1 MLKNR
6 EELRKAREMY
16 SRYLKAEKRR
26 VLVCAGTGCV
36 SGGSMEIF
44 ERLSELVSKRGMD
57 CQVELKEEPHDNTIG
72 MKKSGCHGFCEMGP
86 LVRIE
91 PEGYLYTKVKLEDCE
106 EIVDRTIVAGE
117 HIERLAYK
125 QNGVV
130 YKKQDEIPFYKKQ
143 TRLVLEHC
151 GQMTPHP

>member
-57 CQVELKEEPHDNTIG
+57 CCNNHYDNLLFLQSFH
-72 MKKSGCHGFCEMGP
+72 MAQ
-86 LVRIE
+86 L
-91 PEGYLYTKVKLEDCE
+91 
-106 EIVDRTIVAGE
+106 
-117 HIERLAYK
+117 
-125 QNGVV
+125 
-130 YKKQDEIPFYKKQ
+130 
-143 TRLVLEHC
+143 
-151 GQMTPHP
+151 